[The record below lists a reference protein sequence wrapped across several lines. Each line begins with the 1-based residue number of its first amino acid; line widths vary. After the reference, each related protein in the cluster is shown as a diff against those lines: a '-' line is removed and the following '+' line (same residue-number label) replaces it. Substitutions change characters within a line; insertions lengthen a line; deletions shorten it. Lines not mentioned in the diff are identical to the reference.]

1 MKRRDAR
8 KASGAFAAA
17 CAGLFLVLTGSA
29 GAVPVS
35 PPTSLTASAVS
46 SSQINLTWADTN
58 SNETA
63 YLVERSLSSSS
74 GFVQIASLPANT
86 QAYSDTG
93 LAAGTTYYYQVRAA
107 HNGAFSAYS
116 NVASARTL
124 TTAPTPTPT
133 RPPPTATPTPTRTP
147 TPSGPTPTPTRTP
160 TPTPPGAPT
169 PTPTPGSIP
178 AAPSNA
184 TAGAISSTQI
194 NIAWTDN
201 SNNETAFRV
210 ERAPA
215 AAGPWT
221 YIGAT
226 PLTGYGDSG
235 LQPSTTYYYRV
246 AAYNSA
252 GTSAYT
258 NTASAA
264 TQAASGVPA
273 PPSGLV
279 ASSVSS
285 SQINLVWVDASTN
298 ETGFKIEQST
308 STVPWAQIGT
318 SGANVASY
326 SITGLAASTTYSYR
340 VRATNATGDSTYT
353 NTASATTQAA
363 GGGSVWSKWYGGSGS
378 DSGKSV
384 AVDSTGNVVVAGQY
398 QGIVDFGTGP
408 VTSYT
413 NPGSGP
419 TVDAFVAKYSASGTP
434 VWSRSMGGDASDA
447 ATGVAVDFSGSV
459 VVTGFQASTSADY
472 GGGTLGTHGGS
483 DIFVAKYASTGGY
496 VWAKTIGGTG
506 SDAGTGVA
514 VDGSGNVLVTGQFD
528 VSASGVDFGGGAL
541 FSAGN
546 KDVFLVKY
554 SSSGAYLWSKR
565 FGSPGFDLGGP
576 VAVDSSGNVF
586 VAGTF
591 DQTIDLGGGTLRT
604 AGGRDIFV
612 AKFSPTGTY
621 IWQKSFGST
630 GDDWVRG
637 LAVDGAGNVVLT
649 GQFVNTINFGGPAM
663 TSSGFEDIFLAK
675 LSGTNG
681 SYVWSRS
688 FGSSSTTD
696 AGYGVAV
703 DGSNNVA
710 ITGFFGQTV
719 DFGGGPILAQGYDIF
734 VAKYNSAGAYISAK
748 RYGDPPGLFD
758 NQFGDAIAMSSG
770 GNVFIS
776 GHFLGTLDFGAA
788 GRIGPTGAYNGY
800 DGYLASTGQ

>member
-1 MKRRDAR
+1 M
-8 KASGAFAAA
+8 
-17 CAGLFLVLTGSA
+17 
-29 GAVPVS
+29 
-35 PPTSLTASAVS
+35 
-46 SSQINLTWADTN
+46 
-58 SNETA
+58 
-63 YLVERSLSSSS
+63 
-74 GFVQIASLPANT
+74 
-86 QAYSDTG
+86 
-93 LAAGTTYYYQVRAA
+93 
-107 HNGAFSAYS
+107 
-116 NVASARTL
+116 
-124 TTAPTPTPT
+124 
-133 RPPPTATPTPTRTP
+133 
-147 TPSGPTPTPTRTP
+147 
-160 TPTPPGAPT
+160 
-169 PTPTPGSIP
+169 
-178 AAPSNA
+178 
-184 TAGAISSTQI
+184 
-194 NIAWTDN
+194 
-201 SNNETAFRV
+201 
-210 ERAPA
+210 
-215 AAGPWT
+215 
-221 YIGAT
+221 
-226 PLTGYGDSG
+226 
-235 LQPSTTYYYRV
+235 
-246 AAYNSA
+246 
-252 GTSAYT
+252 
-258 NTASAA
+258 
-264 TQAASGVPA
+264 
-273 PPSGLV
+273 
-279 ASSVSS
+279 
-285 SQINLVWVDASTN
+285 
-298 ETGFKIEQST
+298 
-308 STVPWAQIGT
+308 
-318 SGANVASY
+318 
-326 SITGLAASTTYSYR
+326 
-340 VRATNATGDSTYT
+340 
-353 NTASATTQAA
+353 
-363 GGGSVWSKWYGGSGS
+363 
-378 DSGKSV
+378 
-384 AVDSTGNVVVAGQY
+384 DSTGNVVVAGQY
-398 QGIVDFGTGP
+398 QGIVNFGTGS

-413 NPGSGP
+413 NPSSGP

-447 ATGVAVDFSGSV
+447 ATSVAVDFSGSV
-459 VVTGFQASTSADY
+459 VVTGYQASTSADY
-472 GGGTLGTHGGS
+472 GGGTLVSQGGS

-514 VDGSGNVLVTGQFD
+514 VDGSGNVFVTGQFD

-591 DQTIDLGGGTLRT
+591 DQTIDLGGGTLTT

-688 FGSSSTTD
+688 FGNSSTTD

-719 DFGGGPILAQGYDIF
+719 DFGGGPIVAQGYDIF

-748 RYGDPPGLFD
+748 RYGDPPALFD

-770 GNVFIS
+770 GNVYIT

-788 GRIGPTGAYNGY
+788 GRMGPTGQYNGN
-800 DGYLASTGQ
+800 DGYLASVGP